1 MQHILNDSDSVAA
14 IVAERVWG
22 GEPLKTLL
30 ANRAAMP
37 GLRHVI
43 ALAERVPAGTIPLRD
58 VMVTPAT
65 ELPSHPADPDALA
78 ALIYTSGTTGA
89 AKGSMHTHSTL
100 LYPIAAT
107 RRELDALRFKP
118 HLLAKAIVRVVTIY
132 PSRLLNFVSFAL
144 KRPGVALLPLP
155 AYTTAGFAAALGPL
169 LIGDCLV
176 LMERFIPAE
185 ALRLIQQE
193 RVTTIAAVPTLMTL
207 MLRVPDFDRYDLSS
221 LLYCSVGAAPVPPA
235 LVEEIEKRIG
245 CGVAIAFGAT
255 EAAGGVVAT
264 NPVLDSRHALKET
277 VGKLSPHWEARVV
290 DDQRRPLQ
298 TGQVGELALRGAS
311 IMQGYYKAPELTR
324 ETIDAD
330 GWYYTGDLATIDAKG
345 FIRIVG
351 RKKDMIIRA
360 GQNIYPAEL
369 EAVLAAH
376 SQIRQVAV
384 IGVPTQEGDER
395 VLACV
400 IADPET
406 HLQAVDVLDFCRKE
420 MAPYK
425 VPDEVRFMTEL
436 PMNPSGKVQKY
447 ILREMVMRS

>member
-1 MQHILNDSDSVAA
+1 
-14 IVAERVWG
+14 
-22 GEPLKTLL
+22 
-30 ANRAAMP
+30 
-37 GLRHVI
+37 
-43 ALAERVPAGTIPLRD
+43 
-58 VMVTPAT
+58 
-65 ELPSHPADPDALA
+65 
-78 ALIYTSGTTGA
+78 
-89 AKGSMHTHSTL
+89 
-100 LYPIAAT
+100 
-107 RRELDALRFKP
+107 
-118 HLLAKAIVRVVTIY
+118 
-132 PSRLLNFVSFAL
+132 
-144 KRPGVALLPLP
+144 
-155 AYTTAGFAAALGPL
+155 
-169 LIGDCLV
+169 
-176 LMERFIPAE
+176 
-185 ALRLIQQE
+185 
-193 RVTTIAAVPTLMTL
+193 
-207 MLRVPDFDRYDLSS
+207 
-221 LLYCSVGAAPVPPA
+221 
-235 LVEEIEKRIG
+235 
-245 CGVAIAFGAT
+245 
-255 EAAGGVVAT
+255 
-264 NPVLDSRHALKET
+264 